1 MDSRSQSKDDYVRF
15 MPPDLVSRHFAEW
28 PGLRAEV
35 ITARLQMPFNY
46 RLRSNQHV
54 LIASECSERDDGET
68 IVEGL
73 PKSTRRS
80 ISHLLTFVP
89 AGHELYGWQ
98 RPRVLTRVNYLY
110 IDPRGPLFD
119 EEWRFAQTELR
130 PRMFF
135 FDAELWRIAEA
146 LKAEAVG
153 AGAGSTRYGE
163 ALGILLGYELIRLN
177 NGIGR
182 PAARSAR
189 GGLSGWQQKKVADF
203 IEAHL
208 TEEVRLST
216 LARLVDL
223 SPFHFARA
231 FKQSFGVP
239 PLRYH
244 SLRRIE
250 RAKALLEQQG
260 QSVTEVALALGFAET
275 SSFSAA
281 FRKTTGT
288 RPSDYRRNFSL

>member
-1 MDSRSQSKDDYVRF
+1 VEAAI
-15 MPPDLVSRHFAEW
+15 H
-28 PGLRAEV
+28 
-35 ITARLQMPFNY
+35 TA
-46 RLRSNQHV
+46 H
-54 LIASECSERDDGET
+54 
-68 IVEGL
+68 
-73 PKSTRRS
+73 
-80 ISHLLTFVP
+80 
-89 AGHELYGWQ
+89 
-98 RPRVLTRVNYLY
+98 
-110 IDPRGPLFD
+110 
-119 EEWRFAQTELR
+119 
-130 PRMFF
+130 
-135 FDAELWRIAEA
+135 
-146 LKAEAVG
+146 
-153 AGAGSTRYGE
+153 
-163 ALGILLGYELIRLN
+163 
-177 NGIGR
+177 GR

-288 RPSDYRRNFSL
+288 RPSDYRRNFNL